1 MVKPWIKPAVM
12 ALVLFTGLL
21 IWYFFFHESDEVRV
35 RNRLRDLA
43 ECVSKS
49 SGEKGTVMLIK
60 SQQLDGFFADRCQ
73 IQVNE
78 QMLTGDYTPE
88 QLSAQITRGRQFF
101 KSLSLSIHDPVVKVT
116 TQEEAE
122 IDFTGQVLG
131 QTVNGERIREIRE
144 LRAFLSKKDGKWR
157 FTAFRIREVLR
168 K

>member
-1 MVKPWIKPAVM
+1 MVRPWLKPAAM
-12 ALVLFTGLL
+12 AFILLAGLL
-21 IWYFFFHESDEVRV
+21 VWYFFFRESDEVRV
-35 RNRLRDLA
+35 LNRLRDLA
-43 ECVSKS
+43 ECVSRN

-78 QMLTGDYTPE
+78 QMLTGDFTPE

-101 KSLSLSIHDPVVKVT
+101 KSLSLSIHDPVVKVAT
-116 TQEEAE
+116 PEQAE

-131 QTVNGERIREIRE
+131 QTANGERIREIRE
-144 LRAFLSKKDGKWR
+144 LRAVLSKKDGKWR
-157 FTAFRIREVLR
+157 FTAFKIREVLR